1 MPIYEF
7 LCRSCGKEFTEVLS
21 LAEYDAECDKHE
33 VACPNCGSKL
43 VEQLVAA
50 CSVFTSHK
58 S

>member
-1 MPIYEF
+1 MPMYEF
-7 LCRSCGKEFTEVLS
+7 VCRSCGKEFTEVLS
-21 LAEYDAECDKHE
+21 LAEYDAECDQHR

-50 CSVFTSHK
+50 CSVVTSRK